1 MRYALQRNVAVT
13 LATSVVF
20 LERSHP
26 FLSFFKT
33 CDLTDEWQSVVT
45 LTQRARFP
53 LPGHDNPAQT
63 EDRPA
68 ALKAPGGLTVRLG
81 CMAGLSAASC
91 RCHDCNCADRKKNKK
106 GNHMS
111 TSKNKPIY
119 RVSFSSPTT
128 DKDGNAK
135 LSQAAEIG
143 AVFERKN
150 GKQGAILR
158 LKVVP
163 ANIAE
168 GVIFLTPVKSQD
180 RGFA

>member
-1 MRYALQRNVAVT
+1 
-13 LATSVVF
+13 
-20 LERSHP
+20 
-26 FLSFFKT
+26 
-33 CDLTDEWQSVVT
+33 
-45 LTQRARFP
+45 
-53 LPGHDNPAQT
+53 
-63 EDRPA
+63 
-68 ALKAPGGLTVRLG
+68 
-81 CMAGLSAASC
+81 
-91 RCHDCNCADRKKNKK
+91 
-106 GNHMS
+106 MS

>member
-1 MRYALQRNVAVT
+1 M
-13 LATSVVF
+13 
-20 LERSHP
+20 
-26 FLSFFKT
+26 T
-33 CDLTDEWQSVVT
+33 CDLTDELQSVVT

-91 RCHDCNCADRKKNKK
+91 RCHDCNCADRKTNKK

-135 LSQAAEIG
+135 LSQATEIG
-143 AVFERKN
+143 AVFERKT
-150 GKQGAILR
+150 KQGGILR

>member
-1 MRYALQRNVAVT
+1 
-13 LATSVVF
+13 
-20 LERSHP
+20 
-26 FLSFFKT
+26 
-33 CDLTDEWQSVVT
+33 
-45 LTQRARFP
+45 
-53 LPGHDNPAQT
+53 
-63 EDRPA
+63 
-68 ALKAPGGLTVRLG
+68 
-81 CMAGLSAASC
+81 
-91 RCHDCNCADRKKNKK
+91 
-106 GNHMS
+106 MS

-143 AVFERKN
+143 AVFERRT
-150 GKQGAILR
+150 KQGAILR